1 MLGGRDKNLPW
12 GDLAEVVHQRVDH
25 VVIFGEAA
33 EKIVHALGP
42 VQPGRLPYSQTVCA
56 DVQSAVEAAAAVAQP
71 GSVVLFSPGGTSY
84 DEFTDFEERGE
95 RFSIWVKALS

>member
-1 MLGGRDKNLPW
+1 M
-12 GDLAEVVHQRVDH
+12 HQRVDH

-33 EKIVHALGP
+33 EKILLPLG
-42 VQPGRLPYSQTVCA
+42 QPSPGSHPYSQTVCA
-56 DVQSAVEAAAAVAQP
+56 DVQSAVEAAAAVAAP

-84 DEFTDFEERGE
+84 DEFKDFEERGE